1 MYTIKLI
8 DTIIHDER
16 TVFVEQPVLTRK
28 LNKAGTLTF
37 TITKDNPGYELIL
50 PRIAQIYVY
59 RYGTEP
65 SDLLWS
71 GVVLTYRI
79 NLYGEMEVTCEGTLA
94 LLNDVYCEVS
104 LYTVYPRPEN
114 FNLKQYLSHLK
125 FEHNS
130 SERHV
135 FAENTALYLPKQSF
149 EGRMHLYV
157 IDDTQTFELFSGSGV
172 TAEEISNTTVYIPGS
187 DWSGIELFVS
197 HEGGTGNE
205 LPVFKIGNAY
215 SSQHEL
221 TPYVAAPAITS
232 QKEVD
237 VCPYTSTKIPPHP
250 DVVKLNI
257 AVDFRSI
264 ANINSIVPTIG
275 NIIVLT
281 KAFKDSFCSTA
292 EKINKIIERFG
303 GMVKAYATDYKGMII
318 DYHESFTETCRQKI
332 TLGDNLE
339 DYMEDINFDGIYN
352 RLIPFGKNK
361 GTSFLWD
368 YVTIE
373 SVNKNRDYIDN
384 GKSIAIYGKIQ
395 RVIHYN
401 DVEDPAELLRLANI
415 ELENSQ
421 DFELSVSVK
430 AVDKSMID
438 VDKQAFDIG
447 LLTEIT
453 IPPLNITRNLICT
466 SIVNH
471 LSEPEKDE
479 YTFGSIPQTSTSYVA
494 SGNTSGTTSSGSDIA
509 ILSTSGSVSS
519 QFNLLNSEVYRIGD
533 CVFVSLK
540 LKNEYSMSAGNSKVC
555 YTLPAGY
562 HPTKE
567 ANIMAAVNTNNCVTG
582 WIRTNGEI
590 VVLSNYAMAVG
601 TEIRVMAY
609 FYMEV

>member
-16 TVFVEQPVLTRK
+16 TVFVGNPVLTRK

-37 TITKDNPGYELIL
+37 TITKDNPGYDRIK
-50 PRIAQIYVY
+50 PRFTYIFVY
-59 RYGTEP
+59 RGESAEP
-65 SDLLWS
+65 LWT
-71 GVVLTYRI
+71 GVALTYSL
-79 NLYGEMEVTCEGTLA
+79 NMYGDKEVICEGVLSM
-94 LLNDVYCEVS
+94 LNDVSCTVFSYDKDTLTVS
-104 LYTVYPRPEN
+104 EYFTELQPC
-114 FNLKQYLSHLK
+114 
-125 FEHNS
+125 HN
-130 SERHV
+130 EMARGE
-135 FAENTALYLPKQSF
+135 FRESF
-149 EGRMHLYV
+149 GVCFGEQNYVGRMHIYLQYSGG
-157 IDDTQTFELFSGSGV
+157 DPGSYGELFSTNGV
-172 TAEEISNTTVYIPGS
+172 TAEELSNKVIYVPLSSRKNIWVTYDPE
-187 DWSGIELFVS
+187 D
-197 HEGGTGNE
+197 TGE
-205 LPVFKIGNAY
+205 TSQPLKIGNLFPTTHAASNYFEVSPPTMTGYDAY
-215 SSQHEL
+215 L
-221 TPYVAAPAITS
+221 MAPDTS
-232 QKEVD
+232 YD
-237 VCPYTSTKIPPHP
+237 ISTKKPYATQ
-250 DVVKLNI
+250 LL
-257 AVDFRSI
+257 
-264 ANINSIVPTIG
+264 ANNGPRGINTLRAHLKTIG
-275 NIIVLT
+275 NTVMVS
-281 KAFKDSFCSTA
+281 KAFKDSFCSSM
-292 EKINKIIERFG
+292 EKLNKIIDRFG
-303 GMVKAYATDYKGMII
+303 GYVKANAQDYGGI
-318 DYHESFTETCRQKI
+318 DVDYYEDFSESCGQKI

-339 DYMEDINFDGIYN
+339 EYMESVAFENIYN
-352 RLIPFGKNK
+352 RITPFGKNK

-373 SVNKNRDYIDN
+373 SVNGDCL
-384 GKSIAIYGKIQ
+384 SITNDESASIYGAIQ
-395 RVIHYN
+395 KVVHYN
-401 DVEDPAELLRLANI
+401 DVGDPAELLKLAKRDLNKN
-415 ELENSQ
+415 L
-421 DFELSVSVK
+421 DFELSLAVK
-430 AVDKSMID
+430 AADKSMIEA
-438 VDKQAFDIG
+438 DKQAFDIG

-494 SGNTSGTTSSGSDIA
+494 SGNTSGTTSNGNDIA

-582 WIRTNGEI
+582 WIRTNGDV

-609 FYMEV
+609 FYMGA